1 MNSLFGVREADILD
15 PSKIKVFDGIAGS
28 AKSSNIDRFF
38 KARRI
43 EYGRFTSTNKLKR
56 DAARRYGGHNDTIA
70 GGLFTTENGE
80 FFCDQKETPYET
92 IVIDEVLQ
100 SDARVLKAA
109 SNLVGIKNIIMCTD
123 TRQMLAPVFGEAFLQ
138 KFKAFCDRED
148 VIYTRLTRTYRA
160 RTMQTAAYYNKCYN
174 AVDDRSCLYRED
186 RKRFPMI
193 KFNDMP
199 FTHDDVYICHT
210 NDLEAM
216 LYEKFH
222 VRDDYAAELIPK
234 GMIARKKVVDVSKY
248 PILPQRDV
256 EGRQLSYFQ
265 PENIGTPTRY
275 QGSEVETGKK
285 LYFLVEENSYVS
297 NREWYT
303 VISRLYDIRDLIIV
317 LCCVHKVEQL
327 TEYNGKPVKKVKCK
341 TVFDDVDLGDGETLS
356 SLCENADGAIELP
369 PEIFGRI
376 VGNFDDTDDTHF
388 DTNKF
393 YFNGVKVTAKRDD
406 VLKPSPKDVSML
418 SLLNKEP
425 DFDFT
430 FMPDFMRCYE
440 RCQRDYFGS
449 VLNDML
455 TSVPIN
461 GNSGER
467 GRLEYKYGLDLRA
480 AYPTILNFEYLPTG
494 GKFVSRQDG
503 AEPSPDLFNWWI
515 GIDEKASVGIFTD
528 ETKQRSEETGSGL
541 FYYMGGTSKKLG
553 SRMGRRLY
561 EMSNKS
567 IETNEKRKCIHYG
580 LLARS
585 YIYGIDYKDN
595 NPTAYAVS
603 ERAIHQLLMIAIRT
617 KLDAVMYDIK
627 KEVYADQFTMMSSGL
642 LNADCLYFDYDGD
655 ICELGERITAKIQN
669 YSFRIFR
676 NGKEDKAGDVLYKNY
691 EDLKSDRELK
701 KIRDRERMRAKRAKL

>member
-1 MNSLFGVREADILD
+1 MDALFGLSKTDILN

-38 KARRI
+38 KEHGI
-43 EYGRFTSTNKLKR
+43 DYGRYTSTNKLKR

-80 FFCDQKETPYET
+80 FFCDQKEVPYKT

-109 SNLVGIKNIIMCTD
+109 LNLVGSKNIIMCTD
-123 TRQMLAPVFGEAFLQ
+123 TRQMLAPVFGEAFLK
-138 KFKAFCDRED
+138 KFKTFCEREN

-160 RTMQTAAYYNKCYN
+160 RTMRTAAYYNKCYN

-186 RKRFPMI
+186 HERFATI
-193 KFNDMP
+193 KFDDMP

-222 VRDDYAAELIPK
+222 VKDDYSAELIPK
-234 GMIARKKVVDVSKY
+234 GMIARKKVADVSKY
-248 PILPQRDV
+248 PILPQKEV

-275 QGSEVETGKK
+275 QGSEVETGRK
-285 LYFLVEENSYVS
+285 LYFLVEENSFVS

-303 VISRLYDIRDLIIV
+303 VVSRLYDIRDLVIV
-317 LCCVHKVEQL
+317 LCSVHKVEPL
-327 TEYNGKPVKKVKCK
+327 TEYNGKPVKKVKCM
-341 TVFDDVDLGDGETLS
+341 TVSDDVDLGDGETLA
-356 SLCENADGAIELP
+356 SLCENADGPIELP
-369 PEIFGRI
+369 PEVFGRI
-376 VGNFDDTDDTHF
+376 VGSFDDTDDTHF
-388 DTNKF
+388 DINKF

-406 VLKPSPKDVSML
+406 VLKPSPKDVSMM

-425 DFDFT
+425 DFDFS

-455 TSVPIN
+455 TAVPIN

-467 GRLEYKYGLDLRA
+467 GRLDYKYGLDLKA
-480 AYPTILNFEYLPTG
+480 AFPTILNFEFLPTG
-494 GKFVSRQDG
+494 GRFVSRQDG
-503 AEPSPDLFNWWI
+503 AEPSSELFNWWI
-515 GIDEKASVGIFTD
+515 GIDETASVGIFTD
-528 ETKQRSEETGSGL
+528 ETKQRSEETGAGL

-553 SRMGRRLY
+553 SRMGTRLY

-567 IETNEKRKCIHYG
+567 IEANEKRKGVHYG

-585 YIYGIDYKDN
+585 YLFGIDFKDN
-595 NPTAYAVS
+595 DPTAYAVS
-603 ERAIHQLLMIAIRT
+603 EYAIHQLLMIAIRT
-617 KLDAVMYDIK
+617 KLDSIMYDIK
-627 KEVYADQFTMMSSGL
+627 KEVYRDPFSMATSGL

-655 ICELGERITAKIQN
+655 ICELGDRIASKIPN
-669 YSFRIFR
+669 YSFRIFK

-691 EDLKSDRELK
+691 EELRSEKELK
-701 KIRDRERMRAKRAKL
+701 KIRDRERMRAKRAQL